1 MVIRARQSLERE
13 VFHISFPLLWLCLS
27 KASFSA
33 SLRPVVQRWCRRN
46 REGGALD
53 VLRGKTNPSITPP
66 AAPGHLNAWEGAGNR
81 HRAHNGVLLLAV
93 NSLPSALG
101 RGSACSWV
109 SYRLKAEGSRARE
122 GRTAVGETC
131 LRWAVCE
138 QHPGGW
144 LFGVGTSSG
153 LT

>member
-1 MVIRARQSLERE
+1 MVIHARQPLERE

-53 VLRGKTNPSITPP
+53 VLHGKTNPSITPP

-122 GRTAVGETC
+122 GRTVGETC

>member
-1 MVIRARQSLERE
+1 MVIHARQPLERE

-122 GRTAVGETC
+122 GRTVGETC

>member
-1 MVIRARQSLERE
+1 MIRARQPLERE

-33 SLRPVVQRWCRRN
+33 KPVVQRWCRRN

-53 VLRGKTNPSITPP
+53 VLRGKTTPKITPP

-81 HRAHNGVLLLAV
+81 HRAHNGVLLVVV
-93 NSLPSALG
+93 NSVPSALG

-109 SYRLKAEGSRARE
+109 SYRLKAEGSCARE
-122 GRTAVGETC
+122 GRRAGGETC
-131 LRWAVCE
+131 LRWAVCK

-144 LFGVGTSSG
+144 LFGACFVGTSSG